1 MTDCAMPASAGG
13 TLGWQIEQYGP
24 NGPLP
29 HTGAGAV
36 FLCAGCCRGAVDF
49 LRNNGKNI
57 RVHTEALVL
66 LYAQKRRARCCCE
79 KIAAALYSAKAAKL
93 REKAAILSGDSAL
106 LPINTAKL
114 CTEFQHKLGCN
125 IASKIFQMRD
135 SLDKFYL
142 CESFMRKIH
151 K

>member
-1 MTDCAMPASAGG
+1 MQMPASAGG

-49 LRNNGKNI
+49 LRNNGKK
-57 RVHTEALVL
+57 HTGAHGSPCTALCT
-66 LYAQKRRARCCCE
+66 KRRARCCCE
-79 KIAAALYSAKAAKL
+79 KNHSSTLQRKSCESARKNRDFA
-93 REKAAILSGDSAL
+93 GDSAL
-106 LPINTAKL
+106 LPTDPAKL
-114 CTEFQHKLGCN
+114 CTECQRKFGCN
-125 IASKIFQMRD
+125 ITLKFFQRRD
-135 SLDKFYL
+135 FLDKFYL
-142 CESFMRKIH
+142 RESFMRKIH

>member
-1 MTDCAMPASAGG
+1 MPEPAGG
-13 TLGWQIEQYGP
+13 ALDWQIEQYGP

-29 HTGAGAV
+29 HPGRGPFFCVRTAAGARSI
-36 FLCAGCCRGAVDF
+36 FCETM
-49 LRNNGKNI
+49 GKSI
-57 RVHTEALVL
+57 RVHTAVLVL
-66 LYAQKRRARCCCE
+66 LYEQKRWVRCCCE
-79 KIAAALYSAKAAKL
+79 KITAALHSAKAAKL

-106 LPINTAKL
+106 LPINPAKL
-114 CTEFQHKLGCN
+114 CTEFQHKLGCS

-135 SLDKFYL
+135 SLDKFYP